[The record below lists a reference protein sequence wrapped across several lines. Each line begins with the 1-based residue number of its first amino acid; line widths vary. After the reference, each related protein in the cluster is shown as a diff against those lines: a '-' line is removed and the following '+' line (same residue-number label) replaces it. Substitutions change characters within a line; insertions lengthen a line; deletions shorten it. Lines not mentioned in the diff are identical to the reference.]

1 MKYTVELQKVIDN
14 MDLSRLSLSEIY
26 VLSDYMNKKA
36 GDKFSSLMT
45 PLRKE
50 DLCDELKA
58 EISNHVGK
66 VVNADTGEIIQD
78 DNGHIT
84 GVGLKSDP
92 IQFSAASLNVSLGNK
107 EDLVAMCRY
116 ENGKLEINNAMI
128 GELKAETI
136 KAGCIPTTH
145 VQPGIPFKALDNAIK
160 NERAAREAADEK
172 LAKSIQDAD
181 QNMLQF
187 SARECRKAF
196 KAKQLNDSIRVVG
209 EAVRQGKITLNQARE
224 LLNLPAVKDGDYYV
238 AQDEKERVVSD
249 EMNKALADYV
259 KQCKQ
264 NRKQMQELEF
274 KPENKEGDIRRDGII
289 TRLTAELQ
297 QQGTAI
303 ARSIHVEAFVDMF
316 IHLAECKVPA
326 GQEYKY
332 AEHQARKMIE
342 FMVHTLRK

>member
-107 EDLVAMCRY
+107 EDLVAICKH
-116 ENGKLEINNAMI
+116 ENSKLELNKDMIGKLDA
-128 GELKAETI
+128 
-136 KAGCIPTTH
+136 
-145 VQPGIPFKALDNAIK
+145 AIK

-187 SARECRKAF
+187 SSRECRKAF

-249 EMNKALADYV
+249 EMNKALADIIL
-259 KQCKQ
+259 KQGQQNLKQ
-264 NRKQMQELEF
+264 IQELEF
-274 KPENKEGDIRRDGII
+274 KTVEQRKYDAVIADVTRSLQYNYRILITFIDIQKMVDFFIDKGVKRGELDPYLYAAKESIKFIENLNK
-289 TRLTAELQ
+289 
-297 QQGTAI
+297 
-303 ARSIHVEAFVDMF
+303 
-316 IHLAECKVPA
+316 
-326 GQEYKY
+326 
-332 AEHQARKMIE
+332 
-342 FMVHTLRK
+342 